1 MRRKIVRLVG
11 SLFRRKRERESNKR
25 HRERERERGQSFFRM
40 WRQKKTTRN
49 CCSLLRYKK
58 ERKRLRHAKDHET
71 SPMDDAL
78 ARDDGNAR
86 APTTT
91 TRSDHHPAREKPK
104 NRFVKKKKE
113 VVRPPLIIVLSHFSF
128 FALGTF
134 SKTKRTHF
142 PDTSKKKRRTYP
154 IRARRGS
161 HGRRERRHRPG
172 GQSGGF
178 LHPALRRVSF

>member
-1 MRRKIVRLVG
+1 M
-11 SLFRRKRERESNKR
+11 ET
-25 HRERERERGQSFFRM
+25 
-40 WRQKKTTRN
+40 KKTTRN

-91 TRSDHHPAREKPK
+91 RRSDHHPAREKPK

-113 VVRPPLIIVLSHFSF
+113 VVRPPLNVFSRISLSSLCGGH
-128 FALGTF
+128 F

-142 PDTSKKKRRTYP
+142 PDDDTSKKEEKNLPRTRSPRQSRPTRAAPSTRGTIRWLSSPSSPTRFFLNHHHFRRT
-154 IRARRGS
+154 
-161 HGRRERRHRPG
+161 
-172 GQSGGF
+172 
-178 LHPALRRVSF
+178 

>member
-1 MRRKIVRLVG
+1 M
-11 SLFRRKRERESNKR
+11 ET
-25 HRERERERGQSFFRM
+25 
-40 WRQKKTTRN
+40 KKTTRN

-86 APTTT
+86 APPTT

-113 VVRPPLIIVLSHFSF
+113 VVRPPLVLSHFS

>member
-1 MRRKIVRLVG
+1 M
-11 SLFRRKRERESNKR
+11 ET
-25 HRERERERGQSFFRM
+25 
-40 WRQKKTTRN
+40 KKTTRN

-86 APTTT
+86 APPTT

-142 PDTSKKKRRTYP
+142 PDTSKKEKNLPHTRSPRQSRPTRAAPSTRGTIRWLSSPSSPTRFFLNHHHFRRT
-154 IRARRGS
+154 
-161 HGRRERRHRPG
+161 
-172 GQSGGF
+172 F
-178 LHPALRRVSF
+178 

>member
-1 MRRKIVRLVG
+1 MRRKLSVSWQPV
-11 SLFRRKRERESNKR
+11 SRRKRESNKN
-25 HRERERERGQSFFRM
+25 RERERERGQSFFGCGD
-40 WRQKKTTRN
+40 KKN
-49 CCSLLRYKK
+49 KKLLLSRDTK

-86 APTTT
+86 APPTT

>member
-1 MRRKIVRLVG
+1 M
-11 SLFRRKRERESNKR
+11 ET
-25 HRERERERGQSFFRM
+25 
-40 WRQKKTTRN
+40 KKTTRN

-113 VVRPPLIIVLSHFSF
+113 VVRPPLIVLSHFSF

-142 PDTSKKKRRTYP
+142 PDDTSKKEEKNLPHTRSPRQSRPTRAAPSTRGTIRWLSSPSSPTRFFLNHHHFRRT
-154 IRARRGS
+154 
-161 HGRRERRHRPG
+161 
-172 GQSGGF
+172 
-178 LHPALRRVSF
+178 

>member
-1 MRRKIVRLVG
+1 M
-11 SLFRRKRERESNKR
+11 ET
-25 HRERERERGQSFFRM
+25 
-40 WRQKKTTRN
+40 KKTTRN